1 MAITASG
8 LGSGIDV
15 KSLVDQLVAAERQPA
30 ANRLTNQESRANT
43 QLTALGQ
50 VKSALAALRDSL
62 DGLGDLQEL
71 QQRAITTTPADFIT
85 ATAGTI
91 AATGSY
97 DVEVLALAASHKVAS
112 GAFASADSVVGNGT
126 LAVGLAGVS
135 VQITIDDTNNTLTG
149 IRDAINKAVGN
160 PGVRA
165 SIVNADGGAYLL
177 LSGDKTGAANV
188 ISVDAIEP
196 GSALEA
202 LEFGAGTTN
211 ALTEK
216 QAATDASVKID
227 GLTLTSAGNTL
238 EDAIDGVNIN
248 LLKAEPGT
256 EIRLDIKVD
265 LIKVKQ
271 SIKSF
276 VDSYNGLTAVIKKL
290 TSYNS
295 DSRTGGPLLGDGQ
308 TRTVLSRIRAAMA
321 GQLGG
326 EGNAV
331 GGLVDAGI
339 RSDATGRLTLDVAA
353 LDKALDGNATAVGKL
368 FAADTT
374 GLVDRLANVFK
385 DVLEGNG
392 SLATREENLKTR
404 LRGITDDRA
413 TLDRRMEQVRKR
425 YETQF
430 NSLDSLVSRLKSS
443 GDFLLKALNN

>member
-202 LEFGAGTTN
+202 
-211 ALTEK
+211 
-216 QAATDASVKID
+216 
-227 GLTLTSAGNTL
+227 L